1 MSSLQENLLEKTGEL
16 QAILDGITEPLVLID
31 PGFRIRRVNRSTLEF
46 SSQSSFLSI
55 IGKKCFEVL
64 YNRNDVCP
72 YCPMKGMQSS
82 EENFNRYFEYPRSD
96 VNREIFHS
104 VKGQKETLYLD
115 FYPIEKEGNIG
126 SVLEKVSN
134 ITRIKEKEEENLR
147 IRNLASLGIF
157 ISGVAH
163 ELNNP
168 LTGMSLTL
176 QSLLNNLTSIDPDF
190 FVNVWI

>member
-104 VKGQKETLYLD
+104 VKGQKETLYLVV
-115 FYPIEKEGNIG
+115 PEKE
-126 SVLEKVSN
+126 LKCR
-134 ITRIKEKEEENLR
+134 ITQIKCYPRRK
-147 IRNLASLGIF
+147 S
-157 ISGVAH
+157 
-163 ELNNP
+163 
-168 LTGMSLTL
+168 
-176 QSLLNNLTSIDPDF
+176 
-190 FVNVWI
+190 